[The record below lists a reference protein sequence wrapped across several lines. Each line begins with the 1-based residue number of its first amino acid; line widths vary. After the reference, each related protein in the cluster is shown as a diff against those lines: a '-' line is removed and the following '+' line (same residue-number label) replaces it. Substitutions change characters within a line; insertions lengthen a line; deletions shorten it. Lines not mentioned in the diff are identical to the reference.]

1 MKAYLTY
8 ILRLFIFLSNSNN
21 LYVYIFIYE
30 KISDEEE
37 IKFEAKLFGFLESSL
52 FKKKRKELSLFQNE
66 IE

>member
-37 IKFEAKLFGFLESSL
+37 IKFEAKLFGFLESL
-52 FKKKRKELSLFQNE
+52 FKKKEKN
-66 IE
+66 